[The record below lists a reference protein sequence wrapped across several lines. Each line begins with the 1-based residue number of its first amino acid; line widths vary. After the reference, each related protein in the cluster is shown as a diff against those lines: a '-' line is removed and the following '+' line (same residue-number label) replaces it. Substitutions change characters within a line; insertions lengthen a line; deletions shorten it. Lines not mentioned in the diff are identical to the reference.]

1 MIGGRFLLICGAVAT
16 AGCATKQLEVRSIA
30 DPGAKF
36 RQGGGQ
42 VAEARALLTM
52 GSAGLALEAF
62 RKLEREQPTNP
73 EIYAGIAACYAS
85 MGRHDLE
92 RKNYEIAL
100 AFAPKS
106 TQLLNG
112 LASSLDGQGK
122 HAEAAVVRQE
132 AAFPAPTRPGASAK
146 AEEPVTAPTPQIA
159 SVTVK
164 LPPPRPATLKSVP
177 LPQDVVAVAAEPP
190 PVQVSVAPRL
200 ERLSSGEVALVT
212 TGKPLWASAS
222 PSRMR
227 AISAVDWLPLKNRGQ
242 QANIRLLNAA
252 RSQGLAARTRRSL
265 HELGWRDLRIGDASK
280 VRQES
285 VVLYS
290 AGQEATAHRLAAHFD
305 CKAVRVQRGGVL
317 VVLLGRKLAWSKTM
331 RPAA

>member
-1 MIGGRFLLICGAVAT
+1 MTGGRILLICGSLAT
-16 AGCATKQLEVRSIA
+16 AACASNQMEVRSIA

-42 VAEARALLTM
+42 VAEARALLTV

-62 RKLEREQPTNP
+62 RKLQREQPTNP
-73 EIYAGIAACYAS
+73 EVYEGIAASYAA

-92 RKNYEIAL
+92 RKYYEAAL

-106 TQLLNG
+106 PKLLNG
-112 LASSLDGQGK
+112 LASSLEGQGK
-122 HAEAAVVRQE
+122 RTLAAAVRQE
-132 AAFPAPTRPGASAK
+132 AALAVSTRPGFNVK
-146 AEEPVTAPTPQIA
+146 AGEPVAVATPQIA

-164 LPPPRPATLKSVP
+164 LPPPRPATLKSLWPVE
-177 LPQDVVAVAAEPP
+177 DIVAAAEVAPE
-190 PVQVSVAPRL
+190 QVSGAPRL

-222 PSRMR
+222 PPRVR
-227 AISAVDWLPLKNRGQ
+227 ASSAVAWVPLKNSGQ
-242 QANIRLLNAA
+242 PANIRLLNAA
-252 RSQGLAARTRRSL
+252 RSQGLAARTRKFL
-265 HELGWRDLRIGDASK
+265 HERGWRDLRIGDASK

-290 AGQEATAHRLAAHFD
+290 AGQEATAHRLAAQFD
-305 CKAVRVQRGGVL
+305 CKAVRVQRAGVL
-317 VVLLGRKLAWSKTM
+317 VVLLGRKLSWSKAM
-331 RPAA
+331 RPSA

>member
-1 MIGGRFLLICGAVAT
+1 MTGGRILLICGSLAT
-16 AGCATKQLEVRSIA
+16 AACASNQMEVRSIA

-42 VAEARALLTM
+42 VAEARALLAV

-62 RKLEREQPTNP
+62 RKLQREQPTNP
-73 EIYAGIAACYAS
+73 EVYEGIAASYAA

-92 RKNYEIAL
+92 RKYYEAAL

-106 TQLLNG
+106 PKLLNG

-122 HAEAAVVRQE
+122 HREAAKVRQE
-132 AAFPAPTRPGASAK
+132 AAFAAPAKPGFNVEAADR
-146 AEEPVTAPTPQIA
+146 AAVPTPQIA

-164 LPPPRPATLKSVP
+164 LPPPRPATLKS
-177 LPQDVVAVAAEPP
+177 LPPVHDIVAAAEVAPQ
-190 PVQVSVAPRL
+190 QVSDAPRL

-212 TGKPLWASAS
+212 TGKPLWASPS

-227 AISAVDWLPLKNRGQ
+227 ASSAVAWLPLKNSGQ
-242 QANIRLLNAA
+242 HADIRLLNAA
-252 RSQGLAARTRRSL
+252 RSEGLAARTRKFLQER
-265 HELGWRDLRIGDASK
+265 GWRDLRIGDAPK

-290 AGQEATAHRLAAHFD
+290 AGQEATAHRLAAQFN
-305 CKAVRVQRGGVL
+305 CKAVRVQRAGAVI
-317 VVLLGRKLAWSKTM
+317 VLLGRKVASSKAM
-331 RPAA
+331 RPSA